1 MFRSGKMSSGVDMEA
16 AAETKVDLLSEI
28 AKNIAACMQ
37 CGTCT
42 ASCGSSQKMDYTP
55 RQLWR
60 LVQSGLKEE
69 IFNSRTFWLCSS
81 CYLCTL
87 RCPRGLP
94 LTDTMA
100 ALKRAAMRQGWFKDK
115 KSPLFYRAFLNTV
128 RKYGRVR
135 EAEMMGRYFLALGD
149 PGTPLS
155 FTPLG
160 IKLMVKGKIAPHI
173 PSFGRQGKLDVL
185 YRKVKELEAAL

>member
-1 MFRSGKMSSGVDMEA
+1 MKVPARVE
-16 AAETKVDLLSEI
+16 VDLPPEI
-28 AKNIAACMQ
+28 AKNIAACIQ

-42 ASCGSSQKMDYTP
+42 GSCGSSREMDYTP

>member
-1 MFRSGKMSSGVDMEA
+1 MR
-16 AAETKVDLLSEI
+16 
-28 AKNIAACMQ
+28 ACMQ

-42 ASCGSSQKMDYTP
+42 GSCCSSHGMDYTP

-60 LVQSGLKEE
+60 LVQAGLKEE

-94 LTDTMA
+94 LTDIMA
-100 ALKRAAMRQGWFKDK
+100 ALKRAAVAEGRLSDK
-115 KSPLFYRAFLNTV
+115 KSPRFCKAFLDTV

-135 EAEMMGRYFLALGD
+135 EAEMMSRYFLALKN
-149 PGTPLS
+149 PVVPLS
-155 FTPLG
+155 FIPLG
-160 IKLMVKGKIAPHI
+160 IRLMLKGKITLRMPG
-173 PSFGRQGKLDVL
+173 FVGQGRLDEI
-185 YRKVKELEAAL
+185 YRKVRELEAAP